1 MRSFKSNDIKEK
13 NFDWIKKNLDPA
25 KSYIVFE
32 NNLKKETDSIFSNKN
47 LVYKYLSKEKF
58 VWEQILD
65 KRLSREYLVIQI
77 EPGNEDVMLGKL
89 FEYKFSK
96 DIVYY
101 LYKA

>member
-1 MRSFKSNDIKEK
+1 MRSFKSIDIKEK

-47 LVYKYLSKEKF
+47 LVYKYLRKEKF

-65 KRLSREYLVIQI
+65 KRLRREYLVIQI
-77 EPGNEDVMLGKL
+77 EPGNEDAMLGKL